1 MKLGKEN
8 YEIIHAGKK
17 TIAIAHCHGK
27 VVRGVAVCSEKD
39 EFNPEIGEEIAIA
52 RCNFK
57 IAKMKRNYF
66 RDKSY
71 EYIELINKLERC
83 MSKIDEKYDE
93 AYDNFI
99 DADNYLISVLKKY
112 E

>member
-27 VVRGVAVCSEKD
+27 VVRGVAVCSEQD
-39 EFNPEIGEEIAIA
+39 EFNPEIGEEVAIA

-66 RDKSY
+66 RD
-71 EYIELINKLERC
+71 EYCAYVEIINQLQERINKI
-83 MSKIDEKYDE
+83 SAKYGE
-93 AYDNFI
+93 TYDNFI
-99 DADNYLISVLKKY
+99 EAGNYLESVLNKY
-112 E
+112 D

>member
-1 MKLGKEN
+1 MKLGKES
-8 YEIIHAGKK
+8 YEIIHAGRK

-27 VVRGVAVCSEKD
+27 VVRGVAVCSEDD

-57 IAKMKRNYF
+57 IAKMKRNYL

-71 EYIELINKLERC
+71 EYIELIKKLEKC
-83 MSKIDEKYDE
+83 MSKIDKKYGE
-93 AYDNFI
+93 AFTNFVK
-99 DADNYLISVLKKY
+99 ADNHLISVLKKY